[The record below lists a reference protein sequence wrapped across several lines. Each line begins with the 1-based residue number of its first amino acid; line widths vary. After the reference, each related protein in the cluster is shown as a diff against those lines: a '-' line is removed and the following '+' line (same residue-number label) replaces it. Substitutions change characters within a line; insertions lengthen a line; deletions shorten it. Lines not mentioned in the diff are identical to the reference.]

1 MSASSTP
8 VFDQL
13 ARTHARLEARLEAG
27 RGRGAAIWTHDVDR
41 VSYEDTALHTVS
53 LYLDHGE
60 ESRRLDRGAIRG
72 HAGALCLMPQ
82 GSRSDW
88 AIGGRFRF
96 VHLYL
101 DDARLRHFAAETLG
115 RDPARVA
122 LPDLTYYEEPGLAA
136 AMRGLAR
143 VCAAGDAFAAEAVIA
158 EICHRLL
165 TTPIHG
171 GLADRPVRGGLS
183 PAVSR
188 RVIAM
193 MAERLDRPP
202 SLDELAAEAGLSPF
216 HFQRMF
222 RASHG
227 LPPHAHLEAM
237 RIDEAKR
244 LMRAGDG
251 LAEVASACGW
261 CHQSAFTR
269 SFRAATGLT
278 PGAWRRAAGLA
289 VAEVSRTARDA

>member
-1 MSASSTP
+1 MSTP
-8 VFDQL
+8 QTVFDRLRQSQ
-13 ARTHARLEARLEAG
+13 ARLEALLEAG
-27 RGRGAAIWTHDVDR
+27 RGRAAAIWSNDVDR
-41 VSYEDTALHTVS
+41 VRYEDTALHTVS

-82 GSRSDW
+82 GSWSDW

-101 DDARLRHFAAETLG
+101 DDGRLRRFAAETLD
-115 RDPARVA
+115 RDPARVD
-122 LPDLTYYEEPGLAA
+122 LPDLTYYDEPVLAA
-136 AMRGLAR
+136 AMRRLAR
-143 VCAAGDAFAAEAVIA
+143 SCRDDDVFAAEAVIA

-165 TTPIHG
+165 TAPVHG
-171 GLADRPVRGGLS
+171 GLADRPIKGGLA

-188 RVIAM
+188 RAIERM
-193 MAERLDRPP
+193 RDRLDDPP
-202 SLDELAAEAGLSPF
+202 TLDELAAEAGLSPF

-227 LPPHAHLEAM
+227 VSPHRWIEAL
-237 RIDEAKR
+237 RVEEAKR
-244 LMRAGDG
+244 LMRAGDD
-251 LAEVASACGW
+251 LAEVAAACGW

-269 SFRAATGLT
+269 TFRAATGLT
-278 PGAWRRAAGLA
+278 PGAWRTAAVAAGT
-289 VAEVSRTARDA
+289 STAAPTAPRR